1 MKKSRKKNSIIKRSI
16 FIIAIGIF
24 VCFIGLATA
33 KFNVGMFYENGDHV
47 WYRTVRF
54 DDPFLFGI
62 GE

>member
-1 MKKSRKKNSIIKRSI
+1 MEKNVKKNSIITRSVLII
-16 FIIAIGIF
+16 FIGIF

-33 KFNVGMFYENGDHV
+33 KFDVSMFYENGNHV

-54 DDPFLFGI
+54 DDSFLFGI